1 MKKSLLFF
9 AFLALVFSS
18 CNETTV
24 TILDKPGCTDPN
36 SLNYDPEATIDNGT
50 CALPQKIQMGFVV
63 EYTATWCGPCG
74 ANGAPTMHGLYEM
87 GNVIGITAHAS
98 GDPMHI
104 PALYNSF
111 NSCRP
116 SGGGIPSFWIGDE
129 KSSSTGTMQALL
141 DRDPTAGVTFTA
153 TKSGNSMVVKTLTQF
168 FEDNTGD
175 FYLSVYILES
185 GIDGTSGEY
194 EQNGTSDPEYK
205 HDFVL
210 RETNVPNEVY
220 GEKIAT
226 GPVKKNQLVRKDY
239 TIALDPSWDQNV
251 YAVAVLWRKADGGA
265 IAYEF
270 VNGWEWGS
278 HQSH

>member
-1 MKKSLLFF
+1 MKKAVVFF
-9 AFLALVFSS
+9 VLISAFFSS
-18 CNETTV
+18 CNERTV
-24 TILDKPGCTDPN
+24 TLLDKPGCTDPN
-36 SLNYDPEATIDNGT
+36 SLNYDPEATVDNGT

-74 ANGAPTMHGLYEM
+74 SNGAPTMHGLYEM

-116 SGGGIPSFWIGDE
+116 SGGGIPAFWIGDN
-129 KSSSTGTMQALL
+129 KTSSSGSMQSLL
-141 DRDPTAGVTFTA
+141 DRTPTAGVTFTA
-153 TKSGNSMVVKTLTQF
+153 TKSGNNMVVKTMTQF

-185 GIDGTSGEY
+185 GIDGTTGEY

-210 RETNVPNEVY
+210 RETNVPNQVY
-220 GEKIAT
+220 GELIAT
-226 GPVKKNQLVRKDY
+226 GPVSKNKMVRKDY

-251 YAVAVLWRKADGGA
+251 YAVAVLWRKVAGGA
-265 IAYEF
+265 VEF
-270 VNGWEWGS
+270 EYVNGWEWGS